1 MKMLEH
7 GAEPIKKAI
16 PAGVKLGLTLP
27 CLALLMAGCDLTV
40 PYVTTAP
47 LPEKGSDRIAAA
59 VLDERPEVLDQQK
72 PPAFV
77 GIMRGRLGIPL
88 DRLTRDGRPLAD
100 DFGDTIVN
108 SLAAG
113 GYRAAAVAVPPAK
126 DASDALKALKQGVA
140 DRFLLLEIRQWRS
153 ETYTNT
159 TLTYDVTLH
168 VYDASG
174 RELAA
179 KSDTK
184 EEDTSGGSFFNP
196 IYRSDDIVGQF
207 YARKI
212 SEWFSDPAIQAAL

>member
-1 MKMLEH
+1 MKKLRRRA
-7 GAEPIKKAI
+7 GLIKETIA
-16 PAGVKLGLTLP
+16 AGVKPGLALP

-40 PYVTTAP
+40 SYVTAAP
-47 LPEKGSDRIAAA
+47 LPEKGSDRIAVA

-72 PPAFV
+72 QPAFV
-77 GIMRGRLGIPL
+77 GIMRGRLGVPL

-100 DFGDTIVN
+100 DFGSTIVN
-108 SLAAG
+108 SLMAG
-113 GYRAAAVAVPPAK
+113 GYRAAAIAVPPAK
-126 DASDALKALKQGVA
+126 DASDALKALEQGVA
-140 DRFLLLEIRQWRS
+140 DRFVLLEIRQWQS

-159 TLTYDVTLH
+159 TMTYDVTLH

-179 KSDTK
+179 KPDAR

-196 IYRSDDIVGQF
+196 IHRSDDVVGQF
-207 YARKI
+207 YTRKI